1 MSKHVHAFGDDA
13 LGTMDAT
20 AIADAIKSKRLSVK
34 EVVVATITRAEKVN
48 PQLNAITLKLYENA
62 ENYHYLN
69 RDSFFYGVPTFVKDN
84 DDIKGYPTQ
93 HGTGVFIAKPAKKNS
108 SFVNQMIFTGL
119 NLIGK
124 STTPEFSLNC
134 STENEKWGITRNPWN
149 TAYTPGGS
157 SSGSGAMVASGVTAI
172 AQANDGAGSTRIPAA
187 LCGLIG
193 LKPSRERLVNHTG
206 THLLPINVVHEG
218 VLTRSVRDTA
228 AFYAEAE
235 KYYKS
240 SKLPSIG
247 HVKDPIKKR
256 LKVAFL
262 NNRPEGEVGHVDAD
276 TFRVNMETATL
287 LESLGHHVEQIDFN
301 IDLEE
306 MMNLYLIYYGF
317 LAFVQSDIGSVVYQS
332 KIDTKNL
339 EPFTYGLANI
349 FKRNILNF
357 PKSIFALKSKIAK
370 LESDLFSRYDVLMLP
385 VTSIQTPKIG
395 YLSPLL
401 SSKEIV
407 RRSSTFAPF
416 PGMQNVSGSPS
427 ISLPVGTDSNGLPL
441 GLQFSAP
448 LGQDGLLLALA
459 YEIEAAQP
467 WKKIYTS

>member
-1 MSKHVHAFGDDA
+1 MSKNVHAFGDDA

-20 AIADAIKSKRLSVK
+20 AIAAAIKSKEVSVK
-34 EVVVATITRAEKVN
+34 EVVEATISRAEQVN
-48 PQLNAITLKLYENA
+48 PQLNGITLKLYQNA
-62 ENYHYLN
+62 KDYHYLN
-69 RDSFFYGVPTFVKDN
+69 QNSFFYGVPTFVKDN

-93 HGTGVFIAKPAKKNS
+93 HGTQVFKAKLAKKNGP
-108 SFVNQMIFTGL
+108 FVNQMISTGL

-134 STENEKWGITRNPWN
+134 SAENEKYGITRNPWD
-149 TAYTPGGS
+149 TDYTPGGS
-157 SSGSGAMVASGVTAI
+157 SSGSGAMVASGVVAI

-218 VLTRSVRDTA
+218 ILTRSVRDTA

-235 KYYKS
+235 KYHKN
-240 SKLPSIG
+240 SKLPAIG
-247 HVKDPIKKR
+247 HVKDPITKR
-256 LKVAFL
+256 LKIAFL
-262 NNRPEGEVGHVDAD
+262 KNRPVGEVGHVDED
-276 TFRVNMETATL
+276 TYRVNMETATL
-287 LESLGHHVEQIDFN
+287 LESLGHHVEQIDIN
-301 IDLEE
+301 IDIEE
-306 MMNLYLIYYGF
+306 MMHHYLTYYGF
-317 LAFVQSDIGSVVYQS
+317 LSFVQSNVGNILYQS

-357 PKSIFALKSKIAK
+357 PKSIYFLKNKIAQ
-370 LESDLFSRYDVLMLP
+370 LEQEVFSQHDVVMLP
-385 VTSIQTPKIG
+385 VTTIQTPKIG

-401 SSKEIV
+401 SSKEIIK
-407 RRSSTFAPF
+407 RAANFTPF

-448 LGQDGLLLALA
+448 LGQDGLLLGLA